1 MMQDHEKRFVGF
13 LLRHMAYGATGGFV
27 FGAALLAQDF
37 ASIRTMALGTD
48 TPFLWFFLLFFGLFV
63 TFGSIGIGIGV
74 MTLPYRRDRDR
85 RR

>member
-1 MMQDHEKRFVGF
+1 MQDHEKRFVGF
-13 LLRHMAYGATGGFV
+13 LLRHMAYGASGGFV

-37 ASIRTMALGTD
+37 ANIRSMALGTD

-74 MTLPYRRDRDR
+74 MTIPYRRDHDR